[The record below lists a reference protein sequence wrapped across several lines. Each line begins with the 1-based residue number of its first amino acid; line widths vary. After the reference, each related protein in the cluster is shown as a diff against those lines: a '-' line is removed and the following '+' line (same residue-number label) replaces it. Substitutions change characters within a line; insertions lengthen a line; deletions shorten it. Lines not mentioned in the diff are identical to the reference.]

1 MTHLVK
7 VMAILTVTIYTVRPL
22 AIEHPHSFSLFK
34 RGVVLGDLTY
44 SYASTD
50 MGSSNGG
57 RVKTVTVIKNV
68 SIPKPTSTM
77 FSDRTEH
84 FFDEFDMTGHKK
96 QQEHVQYWPSD
107 DTNKLK
113 KMALKPPLF
122 NIPEIRKTPQEEF
135 KHPADLLEIA
145 KSAAK
150 TQSQILKNHNLANG
164 DTGPVMFPPDAQMM
178 KKKNNGV
185 ISVAKEYTSILTST
199 PKDRSKAK
207 TASKLSTKV
216 EPAKNKEKQP
226 DSYNTFDPSSLYH
239 QDDFEQREYVY
250 SPESK
255 TFSFKQ
261 ASKPSTE
268 LKDKLKNT
276 PYAFKDPSAPST
288 IDFTMYS
295 DNSTTP
301 DLLFSELANAVATR
315 NVSMIKSLAQQLEES
330 SYDGPKFDFESLKT
344 DEYIPLSFNFDSPSV
359 KKDPMPETT
368 TMEMMKMDI
377 SDDFSTTVEP
387 PTPTTKKPSKYIAPR
402 LRGFK
407 RFSSRRQ

>member
-1 MTHLVK
+1 MI
-7 VMAILTVTIYTVRPL
+7 AIVVITIHAVRPL

-44 SYASTD
+44 SYAATD

-57 RVKTVTVIKNV
+57 RVKTVTVIKNM

-77 FSDRTEH
+77 FSDRTEQ
-84 FFDEFDMTGHKK
+84 FFEAFDLSKNKK
-96 QQEHVQYWPSD
+96 QEQVQYWPSD

-113 KMALKPPLF
+113 KMTLKPPVF
-122 NIPEIRKTPQEEF
+122 NIPEIMEKPQEEF
-135 KHPADLLEIA
+135 KHPAELLEIA

-150 TQSQILKNHNLANG
+150 TQNQIIKNQNLASG

-185 ISVAKEYTSILTST
+185 ISVAKEYTSVLTST

-207 TASKLSTKV
+207 TTSKLSTKV
-216 EPAKNKEKQP
+216 EPTKNKEKQP
-226 DSYNTFDPSSLYH
+226 DSFNSFDPSSLY
-239 QDDFEQREYVY
+239 QDDFDQKEYVY

-268 LKDKLKNT
+268 MKDKLKNT
-276 PYAFKDPSAPST
+276 PYAFKDPTAPST
-288 IDFTMYS
+288 MDFMLYS
-295 DNSTTP
+295 NNSATP
-301 DLLFSELANAVATR
+301 ELLFSELANAVATR
-315 NVSMIKSLAQQLEES
+315 NISMIKSLAQQLEES
-330 SYDGPKFDFESLKT
+330 SHEIPKFDFESLKT
-344 DEYIPLSFNFDSPSV
+344 DEYIPLSFNFDSPSINFDSPSDKV
-359 KKDPMPETT
+359 QSAMPETT
-368 TMEMMKMDI
+368 TMEMNKMDI
-377 SDDFSTTVEP
+377 SDTSSTTVDTS
-387 PTPTTKKPSKYIAPR
+387 TPTTKKPARYIAPR

-407 RFSSRRQ
+407 RFSSRKQ